1 MFYKYWDNK
10 YEELYIN
17 KFDNLDKM
25 GKYLERQKQ
34 PMITQGE
41 IDNYIALYLLK
52 KLNLIFQ
59 QGNHESQMALL
70 VKSAKHLR
78 KK

>member
-10 YEELYIN
+10 YEELYVN

-59 QGNHESQMALL
+59 QGNH
-70 VKSAKHLR
+70 
-78 KK
+78 